1 MVIGN
6 LLKKIERMKR
16 NKIKTVPPVTD
27 SPNKATVKN
36 ISVSDAI
43 REKRRTVS
51 IALALAII
59 TAIVFSGVFKNDFI
73 NFDDNVYVT
82 SNTHIQ
88 QGLSWEGVKWAFTTI
103 YGSNWHPLT
112 WISHMLDIQ
121 FFGLN
126 PAGHH
131 LTNLIFHI
139 LATLLLFGF
148 LRYATGKV
156 WVSSLVAALFALHP
170 VHVESVAWVAERK
183 DVLSAI
189 FWFLTL
195 WAYVYYTRSPNK
207 RKYALVLILFAF
219 GLLAK
224 PMLVSLPFILLLL
237 DYWPL
242 ERMTLNR
249 QAVGLLLLE
258 KIPLLIMAVAS
269 SIITVI
275 AQQEAISGFNRIDFK
290 IRLSNAILSYCIYLW
305 QAFWPTGLAIFYPYA
320 NPHSI
325 NVLGCSF
332 LLVVVTVAVLW
343 KGRQSKFLITDWFW
357 FIIALIPVIGIVQ
370 VGGQAHADRYTYL
383 PFIGIFI
390 IFIWGFNEISEKI
403 LIRNKMVMKIV
414 IAILFLVLSVKT
426 WVQVGNWKNSLTLFY
441 HAIDV
446 TKGNDLA
453 YMNLGLTTESMGRP
467 LEAIDY
473 YQKAI
478 DIDPNY
484 GDAHYN
490 LATTLMHLGR
500 TDEAIAHFKKALDID
515 PNKII
520 TLDNLAAAYFQ
531 KNQVSNAI
539 PLVQKALALAKSTGD
554 ETKVKEL
561 SGNLELLTRQSVQN
575 IQFRESANR

>member
-1 MVIGN
+1 
-6 LLKKIERMKR
+6 MKR
-16 NKIKTVPPVTD
+16 NKKRIKTVPPVTD
-27 SPNKATVKN
+27 SPKATVKG

-43 REKRRTVS
+43 REKRRTVY
-51 IALALAII
+51 IAFVLTII
-59 TAIVFSGVFKNDFI
+59 TAVVYSGVFKNDFI

-88 QGLSWEGVKWAFTTI
+88 QGLSWEGVMWAFTTI

-290 IRLSNAILSYCIYLW
+290 IRLSNAILSYCIYLS
-305 QAFWPTGLAIFYPYA
+305 QAFWPTGLAVFYPYT
-320 NPHSI
+320 NPHLM
-325 NVLGCSF
+325 NTLGGAF
-332 LLVVVTVAVLW
+332 FLVVVTVVVLW
-343 KGRQSKFLITDWFW
+343 KGRQSKFLITGWFW

-554 ETKVKEL
+554 ETKMKEL

-575 IQFRESANR
+575 IQFRESANK

>member
-1 MVIGN
+1 
-6 LLKKIERMKR
+6 MKR
-16 NKIKTVPPVTD
+16 NKKRIKTVPPVTD
-27 SPNKATVKN
+27 SPKATVKG

-43 REKRRTVS
+43 REKRRTVY
-51 IALALAII
+51 IAFVLTII
-59 TAIVFSGVFKNDFI
+59 TAVVYSGVFKNDFI

-88 QGLSWEGVKWAFTTI
+88 QGLSWEGVMWAFTTI

-414 IAILFLVLSVKT
+414 IAILFLALSVKT

-554 ETKVKEL
+554 ETKMKEL

-575 IQFRESANR
+575 IQFRESANK

>member
-1 MVIGN
+1 
-6 LLKKIERMKR
+6 L
-16 NKIKTVPPVTD
+16 
-27 SPNKATVKN
+27 
-36 ISVSDAI
+36 
-43 REKRRTVS
+43 
-51 IALALAII
+51 
-59 TAIVFSGVFKNDFI
+59 F
-73 NFDDNVYVT
+73 
-82 SNTHIQ
+82 
-88 QGLSWEGVKWAFTTI
+88 
-103 YGSNWHPLT
+103 
-112 WISHMLDIQ
+112 
-121 FFGLN
+121 
-126 PAGHH
+126 
-131 LTNLIFHI
+131 
-139 LATLLLFGF
+139 LFGF
-148 LRYATGKV
+148 LRYATGKLWTSAIV
-156 WVSSLVAALFALHP
+156 GALFSLHP
-170 VHVESVAWVAERK
+170 LHVESVAWVAERK
-183 DVLSAI
+183 DVLSAT
-189 FWFLTL
+189 FWFSTL

-414 IAILFLVLSVKT
+414 IAILFLALSVKT
-426 WVQVGNWKNSLTLFY
+426 WVQVGNWKNSLTLFS

-554 ETKVKEL
+554 ETKMKEL

-575 IQFRESANR
+575 IQFRESANK

>member
-1 MVIGN
+1 
-6 LLKKIERMKR
+6 MKR
-16 NKIKTVPPVTD
+16 NKKRIKTVPPVTD
-27 SPNKATVKN
+27 SPKATVKG

-43 REKRRTVS
+43 REKRRTVY
-51 IALALAII
+51 IAFVLTII
-59 TAIVFSGVFKNDFI
+59 TAVVYSGVFKNDFI

-88 QGLSWEGVKWAFTTI
+88 QGLSWEGVMWAFTTI

-414 IAILFLVLSVKT
+414 IAILFLALSVKT
-426 WVQVGNWKNSLTLFY
+426 WVQVGNWKNSLTLFS

-554 ETKVKEL
+554 ETKMKEL

-575 IQFRESANR
+575 IQFRESANK

>member
-1 MVIGN
+1 
-6 LLKKIERMKR
+6 MKR
-16 NKIKTVPPVTD
+16 NKKRIKTVPPVTD
-27 SPNKATVKN
+27 SPKATVKG

-43 REKRRTVS
+43 REKRRTVY
-51 IALALAII
+51 IAFVLTII
-59 TAIVFSGVFKNDFI
+59 TAVVYSGVFKNDFI

-414 IAILFLVLSVKT
+414 IAILFLALSVKT

-554 ETKVKEL
+554 ETKMKEL

-575 IQFRESANR
+575 IQFRESANK

>member
-88 QGLSWEGVKWAFTTI
+88 QGLSWEGVMWAFTTI

-414 IAILFLVLSVKT
+414 IAILFLALSVKT
-426 WVQVGNWKNSLTLFY
+426 WVQVGNWKNSLTLFS

-554 ETKVKEL
+554 ETKMKEL

-575 IQFRESANR
+575 IQFRESANK

>member
-1 MVIGN
+1 
-6 LLKKIERMKR
+6 MKR
-16 NKIKTVPPVTD
+16 NKKRIKTVPPVTD
-27 SPNKATVKN
+27 SPKATVKG

-43 REKRRTVS
+43 REKRRTVY
-51 IALALAII
+51 IAFVLTII
-59 TAIVFSGVFKNDFI
+59 TAVVYSGVFKNDFI

-88 QGLSWEGVKWAFTTI
+88 QGLSWEGVMWAFTTI

-390 IFIWGFNEISEKI
+390 IFIW
-403 LIRNKMVMKIV
+403 
-414 IAILFLVLSVKT
+414 
-426 WVQVGNWKNSLTLFY
+426 
-441 HAIDV
+441 
-446 TKGNDLA
+446 
-453 YMNLGLTTESMGRP
+453 
-467 LEAIDY
+467 
-473 YQKAI
+473 
-478 DIDPNY
+478 
-484 GDAHYN
+484 
-490 LATTLMHLGR
+490 
-500 TDEAIAHFKKALDID
+500 
-515 PNKII
+515 
-520 TLDNLAAAYFQ
+520 
-531 KNQVSNAI
+531 
-539 PLVQKALALAKSTGD
+539 
-554 ETKVKEL
+554 
-561 SGNLELLTRQSVQN
+561 
-575 IQFRESANR
+575 

>member
-1 MVIGN
+1 
-6 LLKKIERMKR
+6 
-16 NKIKTVPPVTD
+16 
-27 SPNKATVKN
+27 
-36 ISVSDAI
+36 
-43 REKRRTVS
+43 
-51 IALALAII
+51 
-59 TAIVFSGVFKNDFI
+59 
-73 NFDDNVYVT
+73 
-82 SNTHIQ
+82 
-88 QGLSWEGVKWAFTTI
+88 
-103 YGSNWHPLT
+103 
-112 WISHMLDIQ
+112 
-121 FFGLN
+121 
-126 PAGHH
+126 
-131 LTNLIFHI
+131 
-139 LATLLLFGF
+139 
-148 LRYATGKV
+148 
-156 WVSSLVAALFALHP
+156 
-170 VHVESVAWVAERK
+170 VESVAWVAERK

-414 IAILFLVLSVKT
+414 IAILFLALSVKT
-426 WVQVGNWKNSLTLFY
+426 WVQVGNWKNSLTLFS

-554 ETKVKEL
+554 ETKMKEL

-575 IQFRESANR
+575 IQFRESANK

>member
-1 MVIGN
+1 
-6 LLKKIERMKR
+6 MKR
-16 NKIKTVPPVTD
+16 NKKRIKTVPPVTD
-27 SPNKATVKN
+27 SPKATVKG

-43 REKRRTVS
+43 REKRRTVY
-51 IALALAII
+51 IAFVLTII
-59 TAIVFSGVFKNDFI
+59 TAVVYSGVFKNDFI

-88 QGLSWEGVKWAFTTI
+88 QGLSWEGVMWAFTTI

-290 IRLSNAILSYCIYLW
+290 IRLSNAILSYCIYLS
-305 QAFWPTGLAIFYPYA
+305 QAFWPTGLAVFYPYT
-320 NPHSI
+320 NPHLM
-325 NVLGCSF
+325 NTLGGAF
-332 LLVVVTVAVLW
+332 FLVVVTVVVLW
-343 KGRQSKFLITDWFW
+343 KGRQSKFLITGWFW

>member
-1 MVIGN
+1 
-6 LLKKIERMKR
+6 MKR
-16 NKIKTVPPVTD
+16 NKKRIKTVPPVTD
-27 SPNKATVKN
+27 SPKATVKG

-43 REKRRTVS
+43 REKRRTVY
-51 IALALAII
+51 IAFVLTII
-59 TAIVFSGVFKNDFI
+59 TAVVYSGVFKNDFI

-88 QGLSWEGVKWAFTTI
+88 QGLSWEGVMWAFTTI

-290 IRLSNAILSYCIYLW
+290 IRLSNAILSYCIYLS
-305 QAFWPTGLAIFYPYA
+305 QAFWPTGLAVFYPYT
-320 NPHSI
+320 NPHLM
-325 NVLGCSF
+325 NTLGGAF
-332 LLVVVTVAVLW
+332 FLVVVTVVVLW
-343 KGRQSKFLITDWFW
+343 KGRQSKFLITGWFW

-520 TLDNLAAAYFQ
+520 TLDNLASAYFQ